1 MAENTL
7 QSIVSRLVTDPDFE
21 KTFSLD
27 QFFSTNK
34 EAIIKNVSANPN
46 ISNSSLRLFIV
57 SLYLYSKLPSSN
69 QLNLW
74 ISLSIQTYIC
84 D

>member
-46 ISNSSLRLFIV
+46 NSILPSDNSLFHCISIV
-57 SLYLYSKLPSSN
+57 SCPLPIN
-69 QLNLW
+69 
-74 ISLSIQTYIC
+74 
-84 D
+84 